1 MKQGDSSHQHR
12 LLTSQLGTRVRRPTR
27 AGLLFRCCGEKV
39 DATGVPLP
47 GHQGRLGLNYELG
60 KDHECVR
67 IETK

>member
-1 MKQGDSSHQHR
+1 MKEGDSSHQHR
-12 LLTSQLGTRVRRPTR
+12 LPTSQLGTQVRKATK
-27 AGLLFRCCGEKV
+27 AGLLFGCCGEKV

-60 KDHECVR
+60 KGHECVR